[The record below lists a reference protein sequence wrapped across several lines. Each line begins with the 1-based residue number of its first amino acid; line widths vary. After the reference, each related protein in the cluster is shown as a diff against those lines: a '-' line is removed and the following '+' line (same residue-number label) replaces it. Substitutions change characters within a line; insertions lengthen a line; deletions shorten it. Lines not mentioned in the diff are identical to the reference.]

1 MIYLDTFLYYSVF
14 ASSVLI
20 YGIGVN
26 KIIEVEITKDI
37 NVLNYLKAIIS
48 ILSTSMLVWLITNYI
63 LMPINLI
70 EFFPLLA
77 LLLFVAINTFVEGLM
92 RLTTGKSY
100 SEFIISFLIVL
111 LSIFESSS
119 FLNTILICAGCFAS
133 ILLLI
138 PFNITFKK
146 RLCSNGQLLDERYYG
161 YILIFFAI
169 LILILSVWDIGWLNE
184 GVIQ

>member
-119 FLNTILICAGCFAS
+119 SNTPGMPITGAVFFSLFVVFPAGSSTLNTSAHSFSLIVLNVFM
-133 ILLLI
+133 
-138 PFNITFKK
+138 TF
-146 RLCSNGQLLDERYYG
+146 R
-161 YILIFFAI
+161 F
-169 LILILSVWDIGWLNE
+169 
-184 GVIQ
+184 